1 MVSTI
6 KNDKRITNAWCMYD
20 WANSVFP
27 LTITSALF
35 PIYWNAQTKNGVDI
49 LGMHLTDSILFAYCL
64 SFAFVVIA
72 LINPLLSGIADSAGN
87 KKSFMKAF
95 VYIGVASCFAMYF
108 FDSQHVY
115 IGIITF
121 ILGTIGYA
129 GSIVFYNAYLPEIA
143 TEDRYDQLSAKGFS
157 MGYIGGV
164 LLLIINL
171 VMVLKPSLIFNT
183 QPYIDGLMAADPSL
197 ASADAMTLANKHFA
211 GNASRIAFVAVGVW
225 WLGFSLIP
233 FYYLPKNS
241 AAGNK
246 ISFSKGYHE
255 LIKVYHAVKA
265 SPLIKKYLSAFF
277 FYSMGVQ
284 TVMYVAASFADKEL
298 HMPSDKLIITILL
311 IQLIAIAGAYLF
323 SKVSKMIGNLKAL
336 LLLTLIWI
344 VICIA
349 AYFVY
354 SINAFYVIAAVVG
367 SVMGGIQSLSRST
380 FAKMIPSN
388 SADNASYFSFYEFSE
403 KVAVAIGTFSFGF
416 IEHMMRNMNGEI
428 SMRYSVLSLVVFFVI
443 GSVLLYKIRNEKIE
457 D

>member
-1 MVSTI
+1 MEPRWRS
-6 KNDKRITNAWCMYD
+6 D
-20 WANSVFP
+20 
-27 LTITSALF
+27 
-35 PIYWNAQTKNGVDI
+35 G
-49 LGMHLTDSILFAYCL
+49 
-64 SFAFVVIA
+64 
-72 LINPLLSGIADSAGN
+72 
-87 KKSFMKAF
+87 
-95 VYIGVASCFAMYF
+95 
-108 FDSQHVY
+108 
-115 IGIITF
+115 
-121 ILGTIGYA
+121 
-129 GSIVFYNAYLPEIA
+129 
-143 TEDRYDQLSAKGFS
+143 QLC
-157 MGYIGGV
+157 
-164 LLLIINL
+164 NL
-171 VMVLKPSLIFNT
+171 VR
-183 QPYIDGLMAADPSL
+183 
-197 ASADAMTLANKHFA
+197 HFA
-211 GNASRIAFVAVGVW
+211 GDASRIAFVAVGVW

-233 FYYLPKNS
+233 FYYLPKNN

-246 ISFSKGYHE
+246 TSFSKGYNE

-323 SKVSKMIGNLKAL
+323 AKVSIMIGNLKAL

-443 GSVLLYKIRNEKIE
+443 GSILLYKIRNEKIE